1 MLTLRTTLL
10 ALSPVFLAAFGG
22 TAGAAISATTNA
34 ALYAHMA
41 AHPSP
46 GECIE
51 AELDLAPGDITRA
64 EPPADTPASAQLRYS
79 MRYNDVAEGWS
90 WPDAPTE
97 KTPDYFL
104 FKYLPLGSETE
115 ERGSYQQEDKI
126 GEPQATQI
134 RWRYDYFLAFPN
146 LADFAMPD
154 SDEPGFVSPD
164 TAVPPEAVKLRA
176 YACLTAPVV
185 RESTT
190 FWKATHGNPV
200 DFTLKKRYL
209 IGRLQRIEFFD
220 GRNGQTIATVLPAP
234 HP

>member
-10 ALSPVFLAAFGG
+10 ALSPFFLAASG
-22 TAGAAISATTNA
+22 SATADAATNT
-34 ALYAHMA
+34 ALYARVA
-41 AHPSP
+41 AHPSS

-51 AELDLAPGDITRA
+51 AELDLAPDDITRA
-64 EPPADTPASAQLRYS
+64 ELPADVPASTRLHYS

-90 WPDAPTE
+90 WPDASAE
-97 KTPDYFL
+97 KTPEYFL

-115 ERGSYQQEDKI
+115 ERGSYLQEDKI
-126 GEPQATQI
+126 GELQTTQI

-146 LADFAMPD
+146 LADFAIPD
-154 SDEPGFVSPD
+154 DGEPGFASPD
-164 TAVPPEAVKLRA
+164 TAVPPQAVKLRA
-176 YACLTAPVV
+176 YACLTAPVT

-209 IGRLQRIEFFD
+209 IGHLQRIDFFD
-220 GRNGQTIATVLPAP
+220 GRNGQTIATILPTSRP
-234 HP
+234 